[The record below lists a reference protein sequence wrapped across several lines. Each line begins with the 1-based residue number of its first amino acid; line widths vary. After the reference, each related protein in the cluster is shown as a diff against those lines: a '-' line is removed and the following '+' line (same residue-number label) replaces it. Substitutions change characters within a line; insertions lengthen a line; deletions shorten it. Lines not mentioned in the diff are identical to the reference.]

1 MIEDIR
7 ADTNNFK
14 SSSGDKKVFNNLD
27 KFINDI
33 KIKKLQE
40 KVQLK
45 KIKNIASDLD
55 QQRQKESIV
64 FQNKMIDVI
73 YYLFN
78 SLGLSSKPGR
88 LMLPKWVKVNE
99 EWVNEILSTVPEAKN
114 NGFKTNVDGRE
125 ITLDKAESLL
135 KDRRNGILDGREFK
149 KSTTILLTM

>member
-1 MIEDIR
+1 M
-7 ADTNNFK
+7 
-14 SSSGDKKVFNNLD
+14 D

-99 EWVNEILSTVPEAKN
+99 E
-114 NGFKTNVDGRE
+114 
-125 ITLDKAESLL
+125 
-135 KDRRNGILDGREFK
+135 
-149 KSTTILLTM
+149 